1 MSKGILTLF
10 FQFVESKKLV
20 ILRLI
25 GLDIQV
31 AMKGYRLNL
40 SEKVPKSYRNLI
52 EKCWSQSPTKRH
64 SFYESVHS
72 LKTDLDS

>member
-31 AMKGYRLNL
+31 AMKGYRPNI

-52 EKCWSQSPTKRH
+52 EKCWSQGLFT
-64 SFYESVHS
+64 V
-72 LKTDLDS
+72 